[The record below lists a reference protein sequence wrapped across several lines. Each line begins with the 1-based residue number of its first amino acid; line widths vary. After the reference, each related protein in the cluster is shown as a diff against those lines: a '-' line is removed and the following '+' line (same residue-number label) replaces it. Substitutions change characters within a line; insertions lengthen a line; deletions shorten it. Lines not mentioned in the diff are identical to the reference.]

1 MRACKN
7 WIRTKKRSKEELRTR
22 VMYLQEEVVRLEEI
36 VYELQHRV
44 TQLEIMRKLGN

>member
-7 WIRTKKRSKEELRTR
+7 LIRAKKRSKEELRTH
-22 VMYLQEEVVRLEEI
+22 VMHLQEEVMRLEEI